1 MHPTKPAQPAN
12 NLGHVCPEDPAISV
26 GFINDDISQASEQP
40 SPPCMRRQHRVV
52 QHVWV
57 REDVSGLLPGETTL
71 SLIGIAVKGRNQPIP
86 RPNLAANAFLVVS
99 QGLRGSQVQGTVA
112 V

>member
-1 MHPTKPAQPAN
+1 
-12 NLGHVCPEDPAISV
+12 
-26 GFINDDISQASEQP
+26 
-40 SPPCMRRQHRVV
+40 MRRQHRVV
-52 QHVWV
+52 QHVRV

-71 SLIGIAVKGRNQPIP
+71 SLIGIAVKGLNQPIP
-86 RPNLAANAFLVVS
+86 RPNLVANAFLVVS